1 MAMEDK
7 GRLSKTMPIL
17 LTGAALVVIIAG
29 MRAARELVV
38 PFLLAVFIAVLCLPF
53 LGWLRRKGVPNLPAV
68 LLIAVILLTIGLG
81 LATAVGMS
89 VNAFVEALPGY
100 QARMDTGTAALFDWL
115 KSKNIHVSARMLL
128 DYFAPSRAMTLTE
141 SVVSG
146 LVMLLGNGL
155 VVLFIVGFVLIE
167 ASSFPRKLRAA
178 VRNPEKTLAAFQKF
192 GKTAHRYLL
201 IKTFTS
207 AVTGLAIWLCLVIIG
222 VDYAMIWG
230 LLAFLLN
237 FVPYVGPVFA
247 AIPAVLLALIQLGI
261 GHALLTI
268 LGYTC
273 VNAVIAILE
282 PRLMAGGIGGLSA
295 LVVFLSLIF
304 WGWILGPIGAVL
316 SVPLTTIVKIALES
330 HDDSRWVATM
340 LGSGRTGGPADHTA
354 LAPDTVTRPKVT
366 AKTGEEEPMGG
377 AVTK

>member
-1 MAMEDK
+1 MEDR
-7 GRLSKTMPIL
+7 GRLFKTMPIL
-17 LTGAALVVIIAG
+17 LTVAALVVIIAG

-38 PFLLAVFIAVLCLPF
+38 PFLLAVFIAILCLPI
-53 LGWLRRKGVPNLPAV
+53 LGWLRRKGVPNLLAV
-68 LLIAVILLTIGLG
+68 FLIAATLLAIGLV
-81 LATAVGMS
+81 LAGFVGMS

-115 KSKNIHVSARMLL
+115 KSKNIHVSPQRLL
-128 DYFAPSRAMTLTE
+128 NYFPPSKAMTLPE

-146 LVMLLGNGL
+146 LVVLLGNGL
-155 VVLFIVGFVLIE
+155 VVLFIVGFILME
-167 ASSFPRKLRAA
+167 ASSFPRKLRTA

-192 GKTAHRYLL
+192 GKAAHRYLL

-207 AVTGLAIWLCLVIIG
+207 TITGLAIWLCLVIIG
-222 VDYAMIWG
+222 VDYAVIWG

-237 FVPYVGPVFA
+237 FVPYVGPLLA

-261 GHALLTI
+261 GHALLTV

-273 VNAVIAILE
+273 VNAAIGILE
-282 PRLMAGGIGGLSA
+282 PRLMAGGAGGLSA

-304 WGWILGPIGAVL
+304 WGWVLGPIGAVL

-330 HDDSRWVATM
+330 HDDSHWVATM
-340 LGSGRTGGPADHTA
+340 LGSVRSGGPRIHPA
-354 LAPDTVTRPKVT
+354 LAPDDLTEPQVIEKM
-366 AKTGEEEPMGG
+366 AK
-377 AVTK
+377 